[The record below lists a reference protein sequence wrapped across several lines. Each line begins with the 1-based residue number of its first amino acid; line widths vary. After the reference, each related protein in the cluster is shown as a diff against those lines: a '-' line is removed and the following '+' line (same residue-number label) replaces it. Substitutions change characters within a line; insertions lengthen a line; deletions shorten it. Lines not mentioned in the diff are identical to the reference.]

1 MNPKLISPDKIS
13 NAIARWRLKSDTIVF
28 SNGCFDVLHVGHLHT
43 LQEAKRLGDKLVVG
57 INSDASVK
65 RLKGQDR
72 PINGEQNRA
81 ELLSALSI
89 VDAVVIFE
97 EDSPIE
103 VIRIIQPDVLVKGG
117 DWPLDKIVGK
127 DIVEARGGKVISVPF
142 KVNDS
147 STEIINK
154 IRKL

>member
-127 DIVEARGGKVISVPF
+127 DIIEARGGKVISVPF

>member
-1 MNPKLISPDKIS
+1 MKQKLISPDNIS
-13 NAIARWRLKSDTIVF
+13 STVARWRLKSDKIVF

-43 LQEAKRLGDKLVVG
+43 LGEAKLLGDRLVIG

-65 RLKGQDR
+65 RLKGEER
-72 PINGEQNRA
+72 PINGEENRA
-81 ELLSALSI
+81 EILSALSM

-97 EDSPIE
+97 EDTPLQLIE
-103 VIRIIQPDVLVKGG
+103 LIQPDVLVKGG

-127 DIVEARGGKVISVPF
+127 EIVDQRGGSVVSIPF
-142 KVNDS
+142 KTNDS
-147 STEIINK
+147 SSEIIDK